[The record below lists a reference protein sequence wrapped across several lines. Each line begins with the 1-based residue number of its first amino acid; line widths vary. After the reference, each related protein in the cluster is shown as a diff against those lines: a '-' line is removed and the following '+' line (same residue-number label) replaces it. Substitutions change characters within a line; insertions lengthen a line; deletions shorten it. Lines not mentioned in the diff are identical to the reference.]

1 MDTHE
6 LERWRESFEK
16 FHERFAEIFCRPETR
31 EQSGK
36 YLQGLV
42 SGVERKNGW
51 QMAEEVGDT
60 TPDKTQRLLYQA
72 KWDADKARDELQGYV
87 IEELGEADGIGIVD
101 ETGFIKKGDKS
112 AGVERQYTGTA
123 GKIENSQV
131 GTFLGYASRR
141 GHTLIDR
148 RLFIPEKWIQDE
160 PRSQAAKIPQEIQH
174 HTKPEQARQ
183 MLEQAWARGV
193 PMKWVT
199 GDELYGN
206 APRLRDG
213 VANSGRLYVFAVSS
227 NAPVWIKRPKTRR
240 PKAKTGGRP
249 QKHFHLVVGAPK
261 HCTVAE
267 VVAQWPSTQW
277 RRMAS
282 SLGEKGPIAY
292 DWAAMRIVERVDT
305 LPGRDSWLLVRRSI
319 SDPNELAFYLSNADA
334 DTPLETLAHIASQRY
349 KIEQCFEEA
358 KGETGL
364 DHYEVRYFHSWYRHI
379 TLSMMAHAWLSVTRA
394 QAQARELTLAGAD
407 TPQKTM
413 SSMILLH

>member
-1 MDTHE
+1 MDTKE
-6 LERWRESFEK
+6 LDTWRESFEK
-16 FHERFAEIFCRPETR
+16 FHERFGGIFCRSEAR

-42 SGVERKNGW
+42 SGAERKNGW
-51 QMAEEVGDT
+51 QMAEEVGDAA
-60 TPDKTQRLLYQA
+60 PDKTQRLLYQA
-72 KWDADKARDELQGYV
+72 KWEADEARNELQAYV
-87 IEELGEADGIGIVD
+87 IEELGEGEGIGIVD

-148 RLFIPEKWIQDE
+148 RLFVPEKWISDE
-160 PRSQAAKIPQEIQH
+160 QRRAQAKIPKEVKQQ
-174 HTKPEQARQ
+174 TKPEQARE
-183 MLEQAWARGV
+183 MLEQAWAGGM

-199 GDELYGN
+199 GDEIYGN
-206 APRLRDG
+206 APRLRDA
-213 VANSGRLYVFAVSS
+213 VANSGWLYVLAVGS
-227 NAPVWIKRPKTRR
+227 NTPMWTKRPKTRQPR
-240 PKAKTGGRP
+240 AKTGGRP
-249 QKHFHLVVGAPK
+249 QKHAHLEVGAPK

-267 VVAQWPSTQW
+267 AVATWGHTHW
-277 RRMAS
+277 RRIAIS
-282 SLGEKGPIAY
+282 AGEKGPIAY
-292 DWAAMRIVERVDT
+292 DWAAVRMVERVDT

-319 SDPNELAFYLSNADA
+319 SDPKELAFYLSNANA
-334 DTPLETLAHIASQRY
+334 DTSLEILARIASQRY

-379 TLSMMAHAWLSVTRA
+379 TLSMMAHAWLTVTRA
-394 QAQARELTLAGAD
+394 QAHERELALVD
-407 TPQKTM
+407 KHKKTM
-413 SSMILLH
+413 PPTTILHR

>member
-1 MDTHE
+1 MDTKE
-6 LERWRESFEK
+6 LEKWRESFEA
-16 FHERFAEIFCRPETR
+16 FHTRFGGIFRRTEAR

-42 SGVERKNGW
+42 SGAERKNGW
-51 QMAEEVGDT
+51 QMAEEVGDAA
-60 TPDKTQRLLYQA
+60 PDKTQRLLYQA
-72 KWDADKARDELQGYV
+72 KWEADEARDELQAYV
-87 IEELGEADGIGIVD
+87 KEELGEEDGIGIVD

-131 GTFLGYASRR
+131 GTFLGYASGR

-148 RLFIPEKWIQDE
+148 RLFVPEKWIEDE
-160 PRSQAAKIPQEIQH
+160 QRRAQAKIPTEIKQQ
-174 HTKPEQARQ
+174 TKPEQARE

-199 GDELYGN
+199 GDEIYGN
-206 APRLRDG
+206 APRLRDA

-227 NAPVWIKRPKTRR
+227 NTPMWTRRPKTRQPR
-240 PKAKTGGRP
+240 AKTGGRP
-249 QKHFHLVVGAPK
+249 QKHVQLAVGAPT

-267 VVAQWPSTQW
+267 AVATWPSTHW
-277 RRMAS
+277 HRIAIS
-282 SLGEKGPIAY
+282 AGEKGPIAY
-292 DWAAMRIVERVDT
+292 DWAAVRMVERVDT

-319 SDPNELAFYLSNADA
+319 SDPQELAFYLSNANA
-334 DTPLETLAHIASQRY
+334 DTSLETLARIASQRY

-379 TLSMMAHAWLSVTRA
+379 TLSMMAHAWLTVTRA
-394 QAQARELTLAGAD
+394 QAHERELALAHKHK
-407 TPQKTM
+407 KTM
-413 SSMILLH
+413 PTTTLHP